1 MTAVHIAAER
11 TQLEAWVGPATP
23 DASFVLTEDD
33 TIASVVETH
42 RLTYEASQRRAAPLD
57 LDRVLI
63 DRAGN
68 PLTFRF
74 LFLQC
79 LREYA
84 HHTGHADILREQIL
98 SG

>member
-23 DASFVLTEDD
+23 DASFVLTTHD
-33 TIASVVETH
+33 TVPTVVETH
-42 RLTYEASQRRAAPLD
+42 RLAYEASHRRAVELD
-57 LDRVLI
+57 LDQVLI

-68 PLTFRF
+68 PLTVRF

-84 HHTGHADILREQIL
+84 HHTGHADILRKQIL
-98 SG
+98 SA